1 MNKLNIFLVI
11 IIIFSIQLNAQTKVG
26 TVDVEYI
33 ISNMPELEQVRTDVT
48 SYNDGLE
55 SQSKLKINTFQT
67 LVDSYQQNESTYS
80 EAIKKE
86 KQSEIIAL
94 ENDIKKFQQN
104 SNKLIQLKQDELIQP
119 LYQIIGD
126 ALNAVSKE
134 EKFTQVFTIN
144 NNIVYLDP
152 KMDLTI
158 KVMKKMGLPIPKE

>member
-1 MNKLNIFLVI
+1 MKKLSILLVI
-11 IIIFSIQLNAQTKVG
+11 AIIFSIQLNAQSKVG

-67 LVDSYQQNESTYS
+67 LVDSYQQNESTYN

-94 ENDIKKFQQN
+94 ENDIKQFQQN

-119 LYQIIGD
+119 LYQMIGES
-126 ALNAVSKE
+126 LNTVSKE
-134 EKFTQVFTIN
+134 ENFTQVFTIN

-152 KMDLTI
+152 KMDITI
-158 KVMKKMGLPIPKE
+158 KVMKKMGLPIPQE

>member
-1 MNKLNIFLVI
+1 MKKLSILSI
-11 IIIFSIQLNAQTKVG
+11 IAIIFSFQLNAQSKVG

-67 LVDSYQQNESTYS
+67 LVDSYQQNESTYT

-94 ENDIKKFQQN
+94 ENDIKQFQQN

>member
-1 MNKLNIFLVI
+1 MKKLSILSVI
-11 IIIFSIQLNAQTKVG
+11 AIIFSIQLNAQSKVG

-33 ISNMPELEQVRTDVT
+33 ISAMPELEQVRTDVT

-67 LVDSYQQNESTYS
+67 LVDSYQQNESTYN

-94 ENDIKKFQQN
+94 ENDIKQFQQN

>member
-1 MNKLNIFLVI
+1 MKKLSILLVTA
-11 IIIFSIQLNAQTKVG
+11 IIFSIQLNAQSKVG

-67 LVDSYQQNESTYS
+67 LVDSYQQNESTYN

-94 ENDIKKFQQN
+94 ENDIKQFQQN

>member
-1 MNKLNIFLVI
+1 MKKLSTLLVI
-11 IIIFSIQLNAQTKVG
+11 AIFFNIQLNAQSKVG

-67 LVDSYQQNESTYS
+67 LVDSYQQNESTYN

-94 ENDIKKFQQN
+94 ENDIKQFQQN

>member
-1 MNKLNIFLVI
+1 MKKLSILSVI
-11 IIIFSIQLNAQTKVG
+11 AIIFSIQLNAQTKVG

-67 LVDSYQQNESTYS
+67 LVDSYQQNESTYT

-94 ENDIKKFQQN
+94 ENDIKQFQQN

-134 EKFTQVFTIN
+134 EKSLITISSS
-144 NNIVYLDP
+144 VLASSF
-152 KMDLTI
+152 
-158 KVMKKMGLPIPKE
+158 

>member
-1 MNKLNIFLVI
+1 MKKLSILLVI
-11 IIIFSIQLNAQTKVG
+11 AIIFSIQLNAQSKVG

-67 LVDSYQQNESTYS
+67 LVDSYQQNESTYN

-94 ENDIKKFQQN
+94 ENDIKQFQQN

-119 LYQIIGD
+119 LYQIIGE
-126 ALNAVSKE
+126 ALNAVSEE

>member
-1 MNKLNIFLVI
+1 MKKLSILLVI
-11 IIIFSIQLNAQTKVG
+11 AIIFSIQLNAQSKVG

-33 ISNMPELEQVRTDVT
+33 ISNMSELEQVRTDVT

-67 LVDSYQQNESTYS
+67 LVDSYQQNESTYN

-94 ENDIKKFQQN
+94 ENDIKQFQQN

-152 KMDLTI
+152 KMDLTV

>member
-1 MNKLNIFLVI
+1 MKKLNIFLVI
-11 IIIFSIQLNAQTKVG
+11 VIIFSIQLNAQSKVG

-33 ISNMPELEQVRTDVT
+33 ISAMTELEQVRTDLT
-48 SYNDGLE
+48 SYNKDLE

-94 ENDIKKFQQN
+94 ENDIKQFQQN

-119 LYQIIGD
+119 LYKIIGD

-158 KVMKKMGLPIPKE
+158 KVMKKMRLPIPKE

>member
-1 MNKLNIFLVI
+1 
-11 IIIFSIQLNAQTKVG
+11 
-26 TVDVEYI
+26 
-33 ISNMPELEQVRTDVT
+33 
-48 SYNDGLE
+48 
-55 SQSKLKINTFQT
+55 
-67 LVDSYQQNESTYS
+67 LVDSYQQNESTYT

-94 ENDIKKFQQN
+94 ENDIKQFQQN

>member
-1 MNKLNIFLVI
+1 MKKLSILSVI
-11 IIIFSIQLNAQTKVG
+11 AIILSIQLNAQSKVG

-67 LVDSYQQNESTYS
+67 LVDSYQQNESTYN

-94 ENDIKKFQQN
+94 ENDIKQFQQN

-152 KMDLTI
+152 KMDLTV

>member
-1 MNKLNIFLVI
+1 MKKLSILSVI
-11 IIIFSIQLNAQTKVG
+11 AIIFSIQLNAQSKVG

-33 ISNMPELEQVRTDVT
+33 ISNMSELEQVRTDVT

-67 LVDSYQQNESTYS
+67 LVDSYQQNESTYN

-94 ENDIKKFQQN
+94 ENDIKQFQQN

>member
-1 MNKLNIFLVI
+1 MKKLSILSVI
-11 IIIFSIQLNAQTKVG
+11 AIIFSIQLNAQSKVG

-67 LVDSYQQNESTYS
+67 LVDSYQQNESTYN

-94 ENDIKKFQQN
+94 ENDIKQFQQN

-152 KMDLTI
+152 KMDLTV

>member
-1 MNKLNIFLVI
+1 MKKLSILLVI
-11 IIIFSIQLNAQTKVG
+11 AIIFSIQLNAQSKVG

-67 LVDSYQQNESTYS
+67 LVDSYQQNESTYT

-94 ENDIKKFQQN
+94 ENDIKQFQQN

>member
-1 MNKLNIFLVI
+1 MKKLSILLVI
-11 IIIFSIQLNAQTKVG
+11 AIIFSIQLNAQSKVG

-67 LVDSYQQNESTYS
+67 LVDSYQQNESTYN

-94 ENDIKKFQQN
+94 ENDIKQFQQN

-152 KMDLTI
+152 KMDLTV

>member
-1 MNKLNIFLVI
+1 MKKLSILLVI
-11 IIIFSIQLNAQTKVG
+11 AIIFSIQLNAQSKVG

-67 LVDSYQQNESTYS
+67 LVDSYQQNESTYT
-80 EAIKKE
+80 EAIKKG

-94 ENDIKKFQQN
+94 ENDIKQFQQN

-158 KVMKKMGLPIPKE
+158 KVMKKMGLPIPQE

>member
-1 MNKLNIFLVI
+1 MKKLSILSI
-11 IIIFSIQLNAQTKVG
+11 IAIIFSIQLNAQSKVG

-33 ISNMPELEQVRTDVT
+33 ISNMPELKQVRTDVT

-67 LVDSYQQNESTYS
+67 LVDSYQQNESTYT

-94 ENDIKKFQQN
+94 ENDIKQFQQN

>member
-1 MNKLNIFLVI
+1 MKKLSILLVI
-11 IIIFSIQLNAQTKVG
+11 AIIFSIQLNAQSKVG

-67 LVDSYQQNESTYS
+67 LVDSYQQNESTYN

-94 ENDIKKFQQN
+94 ENDIKQFQQN

>member
-1 MNKLNIFLVI
+1 MKKLSILSVI
-11 IIIFSIQLNAQTKVG
+11 AIIFSIQLNAQSKVG

-67 LVDSYQQNESTYS
+67 LVDSYQQNESTYN

-94 ENDIKKFQQN
+94 ENDIKQFQQN

>member
-11 IIIFSIQLNAQTKVG
+11 VIIFSIQLNAQTKVG

-33 ISNMPELEQVRTDVT
+33 ISAMPELEQVRADVT
-48 SYNDGLE
+48 SYNKDLE

-94 ENDIKKFQQN
+94 ENDIKQFQQN

>member
-1 MNKLNIFLVI
+1 MKKLSILSVI
-11 IIIFSIQLNAQTKVG
+11 AIIFSIQLNAQSKVG

-33 ISNMPELEQVRTDVT
+33 ISNMSELEQVRTDVT

-67 LVDSYQQNESTYS
+67 LVDSYQQNESTYT

-94 ENDIKKFQQN
+94 ENDIKQFQQN

-152 KMDLTI
+152 KMDLTV

>member
-1 MNKLNIFLVI
+1 MKKLSILLVI
-11 IIIFSIQLNAQTKVG
+11 AIIFSIQLNAQSKVG

-33 ISNMPELEQVRTDVT
+33 ISNMSELEQVRTDVT

-67 LVDSYQQNESTYS
+67 LVDSYQQNESTYN

-94 ENDIKKFQQN
+94 ENDIKQFQQN